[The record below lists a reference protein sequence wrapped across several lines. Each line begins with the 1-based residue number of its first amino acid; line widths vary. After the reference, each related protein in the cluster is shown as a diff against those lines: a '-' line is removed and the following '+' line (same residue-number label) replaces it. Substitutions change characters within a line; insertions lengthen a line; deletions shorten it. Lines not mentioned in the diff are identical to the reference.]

1 MTAERKTKMALIFR
15 ADLKDAKNNKIRTG
29 KYGTQASHASGD
41 WFRER
46 VAQGTPNPDGTRSVR
61 LSEEE
66 LEWTTDGMHRAICLK
81 VPDEDTL
88 MKVYQKAQEAGLTV
102 HLVTDAGLTQFGE
115 PTRTCLGIG
124 PHSEEKFTE
133 VTGNLELL

>member
-1 MTAERKTKMALIFR
+1 MATKMVLVFR
-15 ADLKDAKNNKIRTG
+15 ADLKDTKGGKIRTG

-46 VAQGTPNPDGTRSVR
+46 AAQSTPNPDGTRSVR
-61 LSEEE
+61 FSDEEM
-66 LEWTTDGMHRAICLK
+66 EWLTDGMHRAICVK
-81 VPDEDTL
+81 VPSEDAL
-88 MKVYQKAQEAGLTV
+88 MEVYRNAVAAGLTV

-124 PHSEEKFTE
+124 PHNEEKFTE
-133 VTGNLELL
+133 VTGGLELL